1 MSTSVLPSLIKT
13 FELPIPEIGPWDFRD
28 LFYRSP
34 YGPEVIVRDFRN
46 AEDRLANPGLVPGLV
61 VIADFSDS
69 LVPIVTI
76 PDVTT
81 VLDVLNDPF
90 MLHVI
95 RTVGHKATGSFV
107 QIYRND
113 SEALKVLHSTRNL
126 YVTNTQ
132 IEYF

>member
-1 MSTSVLPSLIKT
+1 MSTPAIPSLIKT
-13 FELPIPEIGPWDFRD
+13 FELPSPETGSGDFDD
-28 LFYRSP
+28 LYYRSP
-34 YGPEVIVRDFRN
+34 NGPEVIVRDY
-46 AEDRLANPGLVPGLV
+46 DQGRLLSPGLI

-81 VLDVLNDPF
+81 VLDILNDPF

-107 QIYRND
+107 QIKRDY
-113 SEALKVLHSTRNL
+113 SEALKVLRGTSNL
-126 YVTNTQ
+126 YFTTAK